1 MSEVSP
7 SFEVQVVGAAVVDSL
22 VAPTRM
28 LVAQRSEP
36 QTVAGMWEFPG
47 GKVEPGES
55 CEQALVRE
63 LKEELGVQA
72 RLGAEVPGAYPQG
85 WRLSERLAMR
95 VFFAEILSGTPDT
108 LEDHSALRWMPLP
121 PAGGGRESSRPRK
134 PPRFWR
140 CRGFPR
146 TSQSWRHSCVSSVGL
161 GRVGLGRAT
170 KAKGAHLACR
180 GHSGSRCGA
189 LAERSGVH
197 AA

>member
-22 VAPTRM
+22 EAPTRM

-63 LKEELGVQA
+63 LEEELGVQA

-121 PAGGGRESSRPRK
+121 PAGEGILEATEAADSGGFADCFGSSAAAAGCRYWRGVDPRSDLML
-134 PPRFWR
+134 
-140 CRGFPR
+140 CASSLRG
-146 TSQSWRHSCVSSVGL
+146 
-161 GRVGLGRAT
+161 
-170 KAKGAHLACR
+170 
-180 GHSGSRCGA
+180 
-189 LAERSGVH
+189 
-197 AA
+197 

>member
-108 LEDHSALRWMPLP
+108 LKITALC
-121 PAGGGRESSRPRK
+121 GGCRCRSLRMMRRRMMSC
-134 PPRFWR
+134 WV
-140 CRGFPR
+140 CRGFR
-146 TSQSWRHSCVSSVGL
+146 RICRLLWLCFSNCRMQVLARRNLNAVALRLCASSL
-161 GRVGLGRAT
+161 R
-170 KAKGAHLACR
+170 
-180 GHSGSRCGA
+180 
-189 LAERSGVH
+189 
-197 AA
+197 

>member
-22 VAPTRM
+22 EAPTRM

-72 RLGAEVPGAYPQG
+72 RLGAEVQ
-85 WRLSERLAMR
+85 
-95 VFFAEILSGTPDT
+95 I
-108 LEDHSALRWMPLP
+108 
-121 PAGGGRESSRPRK
+121 
-134 PPRFWR
+134 
-140 CRGFPR
+140 
-146 TSQSWRHSCVSSVGL
+146 
-161 GRVGLGRAT
+161 GRA
-170 KAKGAHLACR
+170 H
-180 GHSGSRCGA
+180 
-189 LAERSGVH
+189 V
-197 AA
+197 

>member
-85 WRLSERLAMR
+85 WRLSKRLAMR
-95 VFFAEILSGTPDT
+95 VFFAEILAGTPDT

-121 PAGGGRESSRPRK
+121 PAGEGILEA
-134 PPRFWR
+134 
-140 CRGFPR
+140 
-146 TSQSWRHSCVSSVGL
+146 VE
-161 GRVGLGRAT
+161 A
-170 KAKGAHLACR
+170 AEILALPWIPADLPIVE
-180 GHSGSRCGA
+180 A
-189 LAERSGVH
+189 LLQQLQDTGTGEA
-197 AA
+197 

>member
-63 LKEELGVQA
+63 LRRSWVC
-72 RLGAEVPGAYPQG
+72 R
-85 WRLSERLAMR
+85 R
-95 VFFAEILSGTPDT
+95 VWV
-108 LEDHSALRWMPLP
+108 LRCPV
-121 PAGGGRESSRPRK
+121 RIR
-134 PPRFWR
+134 
-140 CRGFPR
+140 
-146 TSQSWRHSCVSSVGL
+146 
-161 GRVGLGRAT
+161 RVG
-170 KAKGAHLACR
+170 
-180 GHSGSRCGA
+180 
-189 LAERSGVH
+189 V
-197 AA
+197 

>member
-72 RLGAEVPGAYPQG
+72 RLGAEVPGAYPKSKDDAQAREDLLG
-85 WRLSERLAMR
+85 LPWIPADLPIVVAL
-95 VFFAEILSGTPDT
+95 LQQLQDTGTG
-108 LEDHSALRWMPLP
+108 EA
-121 PAGGGRESSRPRK
+121 
-134 PPRFWR
+134 
-140 CRGFPR
+140 
-146 TSQSWRHSCVSSVGL
+146 
-161 GRVGLGRAT
+161 
-170 KAKGAHLACR
+170 
-180 GHSGSRCGA
+180 
-189 LAERSGVH
+189 
-197 AA
+197 

>member
-121 PAGGGRESSRPRK
+121 PAGGGNPRGHGSRRDSGAAVDSRGLPNRGGTPASARSVWGGSVWVGRRKLRARTCAIPVTLSSR
-134 PPRFWR
+134 
-140 CRGFPR
+140 CRPG
-146 TSQSWRHSCVSSVGL
+146 
-161 GRVGLGRAT
+161 
-170 KAKGAHLACR
+170 
-180 GHSGSRCGA
+180 
-189 LAERSGVH
+189 
-197 AA
+197 

>member
-85 WRLSERLAMR
+85 WCLSERLAMR

-121 PAGGGRESSRPRK
+121 PGGGRESSRPRR

-140 CRGFPR
+140 CRGFLLTSRLWKRSCSSCR
-146 TSQSWRHSCVSSVGL
+146 T
-161 GRVGLGRAT
+161 
-170 KAKGAHLACR
+170 LALVR
-180 GHSGSRCGA
+180 R
-189 LAERSGVH
+189 RPKV
-197 AA
+197 

>member
-22 VAPTRM
+22 EAPTRM

-108 LEDHSALRWMPLP
+108 LENHSALRWMPLP
-121 PAGGGRESSRPRK
+121 PAGEGILEAVEAAEILALPWI
-134 PPRFWR
+134 PAD
-140 CRGFPR
+140 FPIVEALLR
-146 TSQSWRHSCVSSVGL
+146 QL
-161 GRVGLGRAT
+161 GRFGTG
-170 KAKGAHLACR
+170 
-180 GHSGSRCGA
+180 
-189 LAERSGVH
+189 RSGPGDES
-197 AA
+197 

>member
-1 MSEVSP
+1 MSEMSP

-85 WRLSERLAMR
+85 WCLSERLAMR

-108 LEDHSALRWMPLP
+108 LEDHSALRWMSLP
-121 PAGGGRESSRPRK
+121 KSKDDAQAHDDLLGLPWIPADLPIVE
-134 PPRFWR
+134 
-140 CRGFPR
+140 
-146 TSQSWRHSCVSSVGL
+146 
-161 GRVGLGRAT
+161 
-170 KAKGAHLACR
+170 
-180 GHSGSRCGA
+180 A
-189 LAERSGVH
+189 LLQQLQDTGTGEA
-197 AA
+197 